1 VKPSSLTTRL
11 ACLFALLCMTVLGV
25 AGMMLYRG
33 LETQLTLR
41 DDAALVTR
49 VEQLRALLQD
59 QNTLQLVHD
68 KPRLFENM
76 LGNREAL
83 LVLRFPGEQPLI
95 EVNPGGIAVPEVA
108 PVAADTAI
116 RLGSVQR
123 SVDAQGTPFSAVAA
137 NLRAGA
143 SGRELRITAGRLMG
157 ERTRILDNYR
167 QQIVWMALGGSVLAA
182 AVAFFLVR
190 RGMRPLGAL
199 AAHAASIGID
209 NLGARLD
216 ATRAPR
222 ELVPLVASLN
232 AMLERLA
239 GGFSRL
245 SQVTEDMAH
254 DLRTPI
260 GTLLGQ
266 TEVALGQQR
275 SADYYHALLVSNHE
289 ELQRLSRMTAN
300 MLFLAR
306 AEGAETM
313 LETAWLDIATEFSRV
328 ADYFDGL
335 AEERGLR
342 IDIAGAGQVWA
353 DPILLRRALANLL
366 ANAVHYADA
375 PSTIVLSSRAQGDH
389 VIVAVE
395 NAGPPIPADQL
406 ARLFDRFYRADAARR
421 DSSQSSGLGL
431 AIVQSIMVLHGGS
444 TQAASIAGINRF
456 SLNFPVKLTI
466 KTK

>member
-1 VKPSSLTTRL
+1 MKPSSLTTRL

-49 VEQLRALLQD
+49 VKQIRALLQD
-59 QNTLQLVHD
+59 QNTLQLLHD
-68 KPRLFENM
+68 RPRLFENM
-76 LGNREAL
+76 MANREVL

-95 EVNPGGIAVPEVA
+95 DINPGGIAVPDLV
-108 PVAADTAI
+108 PVASDVAVSLTA
-116 RLGSVQR
+116 VQR
-123 SVDAQGTPFSAVAA
+123 SIDAHGTPFSALAA
-137 NLRAGA
+137 NLRTGQA
-143 SGRELRITAGRLMG
+143 GRELRITAGRLMG

-167 QQIVWMALGGSVLAA
+167 QQVVWMALGGSVLAA
-182 AVAFFLVR
+182 AVAFILVR

-216 ATRAPR
+216 AARAPR
-222 ELVPLVASLN
+222 ELAPLVAALN

-266 TEVALGQQR
+266 TEVALGQAR
-275 SADYYHALLVSNHE
+275 SADYYHALLVSNQE

-306 AEGAETM
+306 ADHADTM
-313 LETAWLDIATEFSRV
+313 IEPARLDIAAEFARV
-328 ADYFDGL
+328 ADYFEGL

-342 IDIAGAGQVWA
+342 IEIACAGQVWA
-353 DPILLRRALANLL
+353 DPMLLRRAMANLL

-375 PSTIVLSSRAQGDH
+375 PSTIVLSSRADADG
-389 VIVAVE
+389 VTLAVE
-395 NAGPPIPADQL
+395 NAGPPIAPHQL

-431 AIVQSIMVLHGGS
+431 AIVRTIMALHDGS
-444 TQAASIAGINRF
+444 AQAASSDGINRF
-456 SLNFPVKLTI
+456 SLHFRM
-466 KTK
+466 